1 MLTAPSSICITK
13 KSQPTWIWV
22 SLKGLRS
29 QAGWSLSHSIPW
41 SQCHACYAF
50 ILAAPPSHPA
60 PARVHMSHHVRA
72 HVAVM
77 ESIRTRFLGDGLG
90 QWMSAFP
97 QCCQPVFKQMLPV
110 FHHAETAT
118 PFSMGFIVL
127 HLGRAKEGDWLEE
140 FVLSADYWIT
150 WA

>member
-1 MLTAPSSICITK
+1 MLTAPSSICCKEIITNMDLGLFDRK
-13 KSQPTWIWV
+13 EKPG
-22 SLKGLRS
+22 SLILVP
-29 QAGWSLSHSIPW
+29 QHPLIPVPCMLCIHS
-41 SQCHACYAF
+41 CC
-50 ILAAPPSHPA
+50 PSITPSTCT
-60 PARVHMSHHVRA
+60 SHHVRA
-72 HVAVM
+72 CAAVM

-127 HLGRAKEGDWLEE
+127 HLERAKEGDWLEE
-140 FVLSADYWIT
+140 FVLSADY
-150 WA
+150 